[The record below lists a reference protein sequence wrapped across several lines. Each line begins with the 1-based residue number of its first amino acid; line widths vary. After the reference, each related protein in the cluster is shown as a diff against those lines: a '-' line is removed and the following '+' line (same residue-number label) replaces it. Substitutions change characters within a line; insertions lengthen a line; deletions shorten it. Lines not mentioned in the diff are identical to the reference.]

1 MKRFRRHP
9 DELTL
14 ALLAGG
20 DLAPLRRFRV
30 GWHVK
35 RCAAC
40 RAIVASY
47 ARMRSDVAEGSVA
60 PEVDFAALAHRVR
73 VEAEQQRERT
83 GVSIGWR
90 RKAAFAALG
99 AAALAI
105 ALILPF
111 PGDES
116 PDRGTS
122 AERLAYDTVPALERF
137 RGTEAQL
144 TSDGSLSV
152 RAYHQASGALTIT
165 DYYAP

>member
-20 DLAPLRRFRV
+20 DLAPLGRLRV
-30 GWHVK
+30 GSHVK
-35 RCAAC
+35 RCETC
-40 RAIVASY
+40 RRTVASY
-47 ARMRSDVAEGSVA
+47 ARARSAVAAGSVV
-60 PEVDFAALAHRVR
+60 PEVDFAALSHRVR
-73 VEAEQQRERT
+73 VAAEQQRERT
-83 GVSIGWR
+83 GISFGWR
-90 RKAAFAALG
+90 RKAALAALG

-116 PDRGTS
+116 PDQGIP
-122 AERLAYDTVPALERF
+122 AEPLVHDLAPALAQF
-137 RGTEAQL
+137 QGTEAQI
-144 TSDGSLSV
+144 TSDGSVSV
-152 RAYHQASGALTIT
+152 RTYHQASGALTIT

>member
-9 DELTL
+9 DEATL
-14 ALLAGG
+14 ALLAGD
-20 DLAPLRRFRV
+20 DLAPLSRLRV
-30 GWHVK
+30 GAHVK
-35 RCAAC
+35 RCEAC
-40 RAIVASY
+40 RAIVARY
-47 ARMRSDVAEGSVA
+47 ARMRTEVAEGSAV

-83 GVSIGWR
+83 GISVGWR
-90 RKAAFAALG
+90 RKAAFAVLG

-111 PGDES
+111 PGNES
-116 PDRGTS
+116 PDQGAP
-122 AERLAYDTVPALERF
+122 AEQLAYDAVPALAQF
-137 RGTEAQL
+137 QGTEAQL

-152 RAYHQASGALTIT
+152 RTYHQASGSLTIT

>member
-9 DELTL
+9 DEATL
-14 ALLAGG
+14 ALLAGD
-20 DLAPLRRFRV
+20 DLAPLSRLRV
-30 GWHVK
+30 GAHVK
-35 RCAAC
+35 RCEAC

-47 ARMRSDVAEGSVA
+47 ARMRTEVAEGSAV

-83 GVSIGWR
+83 GISVGWR
-90 RKAAFAALG
+90 RKAAYAALG

-111 PGDES
+111 PADET
-116 PDRGTS
+116 PDRDTA
-122 AERLAYDTVPALERF
+122 AERLAYDAMPALEQF
-137 RGTEAQL
+137 QGTEAQV

-152 RAYHQASGALTIT
+152 RTYHQASGSLTIT